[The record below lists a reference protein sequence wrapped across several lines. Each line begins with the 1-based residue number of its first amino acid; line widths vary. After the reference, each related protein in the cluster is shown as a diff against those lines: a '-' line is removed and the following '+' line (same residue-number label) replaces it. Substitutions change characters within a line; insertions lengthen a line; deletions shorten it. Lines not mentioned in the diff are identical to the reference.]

1 LKRCVTYRIS
11 RLPCN
16 TRETGLIMDLS
27 SEAMDEALAN
37 SSVVLIN
44 RQKKYKGREKTPFL
58 PASLQI

>member
-1 LKRCVTYRIS
+1 MKRCMTYRIS
-11 RLPCN
+11 SMPCN

-37 SSVVLIN
+37 SAVVLIN
-44 RQKKYKGREKTPFL
+44 RQKKYKGREKIPLL